1 MANRP
6 IDAPLPADLPEN
18 WTAGQI
24 VAPDGTSVGLSPQH
38 GYNYLME
45 QVNRAQQGVN
55 AVNEAFENVSGKR
68 MCRVVV
74 GTSTAGWTAADCD
87 FLCDG
92 TDDQVEINQAIA
104 LLKEH
109 GGELAILA
117 GEYTLSANM
126 EITNMGADVAI
137 TGNAGATVLNLS
149 GQIDIRRSSSASGA
163 APHHCQLRGLSFRK
177 AGSEAALNFTQAGS
191 TVENCAFLN
200 VSVSV
205 TSGDFLFESNRFEID
220 DNFIVSGG
228 GYAILIMSS
237 GKTYRNQISGNSF
250 AVRRSNAEDNN
261 KLISVAGDED
271 NELLISNNTFSC
283 PAHWSIRGNGAIAY
297 TNNFVVGLHLYIEDG
312 GLASG
317 NRIKNG
323 SISGGDRSAITGNVL
338 VDTRLSAWGS
348 TEISG
353 NFIQVNASTPAI
365 RVGKNTMIDSSGLN
379 ASIVGNYISGGSIG
393 IHLIEGTIAQSNP
406 DASHVLISDNRIYQA
421 ATPIQIEEN
430 WSGCLVTDNLFTT
443 GDIRDFGTGNIIRGN
458 SNDTGSGSGMQG
470 PQGPAGQGVPTGGSA
485 GQILAKSSAANYDT
499 RWIDPP
505 EGGGGASGVTME
517 QVNAAIQAAVLD
529 SWEGSY

>member
-68 MCRVVV
+68 TCRVVV

-109 GGELAILA
+109 GGELVLLT
-117 GEYTLSANM
+117 GEYNLSADV
-126 EITNMGADVAI
+126 EIANMGADVAI

-149 GQIDIRRSSSASGA
+149 GSFNVRPGSGDAASY
-163 APHHCQLRGLSFRK
+163 HCQLRGLSFQK
-177 AGSEAALNFTQAGS
+177 AGASSVLSFTLVAVLVDGCTFQN
-191 TVENCAFLN
+191 TQIQN
-200 VSVSV
+200 
-205 TSGDFLFESNRFEID
+205 TSSDFLFESNRFILD
-220 DNFIVSGG
+220 DAFDASGTGAAIQIMNFTN
-228 GYAILIMSS
+228 A
-237 GKTYRNQISGNSF
+237 YRTQITGNF
-250 AVRRSNAEDNN
+250 FGINRSNTEYNIG
-261 KLISVAGDED
+261 LILMNGDKKND
-271 NELLISNNTFSC
+271 LLLSNNTISC
-283 PAHWSIRGNGAIAY
+283 PSGRWDVRGNGTISC
-297 TNNFVVGLHLYIEDG
+297 TNNFIDGISIYLEKNG

-317 NRIKNG
+317 NTIKNG
-323 SISGGDRSAITGNVL
+323 SISAENECAVTGNML
-338 VDTRLSAWGS
+338 LSSRAYAYGAA
-348 TEISG
+348 EISG
-353 NFIQVNASTPAI
+353 NYIQTDAAYPAI
-365 RVGKNTMIDSSGLN
+365 IVRKPAPNAVEEYS
-379 ASIVGNYISGGSIG
+379 ASIVGNFISGGSVG
-393 IHLIEGTIAQSNP
+393 IHLMEVESQYDP
-406 DASHVLISDNRIYQA
+406 DASHVLISDNRIYQSA
-421 ATPIQIEEN
+421 VPIKIEAN
-430 WSGCLVTDNLFTT
+430 WSRCLVVDNLFSS
-443 GDIRDFGTGNIIRGN
+443 GEILDYGTDNIIRGN

>member
-68 MCRVVV
+68 TCRVVV

-126 EITNMGADVAI
+126 EIANMGADVAI

-149 GQIDIRRSSSASGA
+149 GSFDVRPGSGDAASY
-163 APHHCQLRGLSFRK
+163 HCQLRGLSFR
-177 AGSEAALNFTQAGS
+177 GSGSAASLSFTLVDP
-191 TVENCAFLN
+191 TIENCAFLN
-200 VSVSV
+200 ISIFV
-205 TSGDFLFESNRFEID
+205 TSGDLLFASNRFEID
-220 DNFIVSGG
+220 DDFTASNQVAFQIMNFGE
-228 GYAILIMSS
+228 
-237 GKTYRNQISGNSF
+237 TYQNQISGNSF
-250 AVRRSNAEDNN
+250 AVRRSNVEYNN
-261 KLISVAGDED
+261 KLIGVAGDKD

-283 PAHWSIRGNGAIAY
+283 SAYWSIRGNGAIAY
-297 TNNFVVGLHLYIEDG
+297 TNNFVVGLQLYMEDG

-317 NRIKNG
+317 NKIKNG
-323 SISGGDRSAITGNVL
+323 TISGGDRSAITGNVL
-338 VDTRLSAWGS
+338 IDTQLATWSS

-365 RVGKNTMIDSSGLN
+365 RVGKNAMIDSAGLN